1 MKKSTRNAII
11 VALVLCF
18 AGIIICGLVL
28 IAVKFD
34 FSAFNTAKYQEK
46 VHDIGEEF
54 ENIVIETDVSDVT
67 FILSDSTE
75 SAVECF
81 ERENRKHSV
90 YVKDGTLYIKETE
103 RRWYDNIG
111 IFFGRDESI
120 TLRLSKTEFEK
131 LSIETDT
138 GDVNIS
144 ENFVFDNI
152 DIESDTGDIKVF
164 AKAEKISVSTDT
176 GDIFA
181 EKLDVN
187 SLSVDTDT
195 GNINIYNANI
205 AGKLG
210 VETDTGKIHIA
221 DVSADNMSVE
231 SDTGDVLLE
240 HTEVL
245 GKLNVISDTGDV
257 HFALSDADTIYVR
270 TSTGDVTGTLLSEKI
285 FTTHTS
291 TGDVRVPNSR
301 FGGACEIK
309 TSTGDIEIGIEN
321 Y

>member
-1 MKKSTRNAII
+1 M
-11 VALVLCF
+11 
-18 AGIIICGLVL
+18 
-28 IAVKFD
+28 
-34 FSAFNTAKYQEK
+34 
-46 VHDIGEEF
+46 
-54 ENIVIETDVSDVT
+54 T

-205 AGKLG
+205 EGKLG

-257 HFALSDADTIYVR
+257 HFARSDADTIYVR

-301 FGGACEIK
+301 SGGACEIK
-309 TSTGDIEIGIEN
+309 TSTGDIEIEIEN